1 MSHLILV
8 IEDDFRM
15 REVLTEA
22 LAIDGYRIECAENG
36 EIGLQKI
43 FDLKPDLVLCD
54 IGLPI
59 LDGLSLIDKLRK
71 RPEFDSLPFIIITA
85 LDPQIHMRKGMNL
98 GADDYLSK
106 PFSITELLTTVKAR
120 LNRIQSIRR
129 SAEGNVQKEVSINHL
144 LTLLTPSEL
153 GIIKLIASGNTSIDI
168 AQKLQ
173 LSVKTV
179 ENHRHNMAFKLDLKG
194 KNSLLHFALSNK
206 RNIQSYRG

>member
-54 IGLPI
+54 LGLPK
-59 LDGLSLIDKLRK
+59 LDGLTLIDKLRK

-85 LDPQIHMRKGMNL
+85 LDPETHMRKGMNL

-120 LNRIQSIRR
+120 LNRIQNIKK
-129 SAEGNVQKEVSINHL
+129 SALGNVQKEVSINHL

-173 LSVKTV
+173 LSAKTV

-194 KNSLLHFALSNK
+194 KNSLLHFALNHK
-206 RNIQSYRG
+206 RSIQSYRG